1 MKKIILFLSLIII
14 SSEYCLGQRRFNKKI
29 NINKEIKKT
38 TKSLKKEGWVV
49 YKGYSDIESILYSS
63 YIIESEVDSSNNL
76 KYIVEMGVETSFSE
90 ILSVQAARANALRNI
105 ACTISAEVTTT
116 TQGSSEITNCYEGAI
131 DYKEIGVLVRSIN
144 EGKIEARVL
153 LYAENPN

>member
-14 SSEYCLGQRRFNKKI
+14 SSEYCSGQRRFNKKI

-49 YKGYSDIESILYSS
+49 YQGYSDIESILYSS
-63 YIIESEVDSSNNL
+63 YIKENEVDSSNNL
-76 KYIVEMGVETSFSE
+76 KNIVELGVDTSSSE
-90 ILSVQAARANALRNI
+90 ILSVQTARANALRNI
-105 ACTISAEVTTT
+105 ACAISTTLT
-116 TQGSSEITNCYEGAI
+116 KTQDSIQITNCYEGAI

-144 EGKIEARVL
+144 EGNIEARVL
-153 LYAENPN
+153 LYAEHPR